1 VWVPDAL
8 TYATRFDAFLQELDT
23 PDEPGG
29 HSSCFSSSFYPG
41 DGHKCVLYMY
51 IYLLYV
57 FHIHCMTLN
66 HIMLQYATYHTLHL
80 HCITLHQ
87 TTLQYGTV
95 QYNIYIYIVHT
106 CVGTASLCQLDPTD
120 ILRHIVS
127 LYYWHCGE
135 VVWPDPWSISIRV
148 SQLHARMQ
156 KVESCRITGGN
167 HDLTQGDLANTC
179 FG

>member
-1 VWVPDAL
+1 MSRAATAVVSAL
-8 TYATRFDAFLQELDT
+8 HFILEMVINVYVI
-23 PDEPGG
+23 
-29 HSSCFSSSFYPG
+29 
-41 DGHKCVLYMY
+41 VLYMY

-95 QYNIYIYIVHT
+95 QYNIYIVHT

-127 LYYWHCGE
+127 LYH
-135 VVWPDPWSISIRV
+135 
-148 SQLHARMQ
+148 
-156 KVESCRITGGN
+156 
-167 HDLTQGDLANTC
+167 
-179 FG
+179 